1 MSTSHAP
8 RFLPIA
14 LDLQGARCLV
24 VGGGTVG
31 ARKVETLVRAGASVS
46 VVAPRISPALAAQ
59 VEAGRVRW
67 LRESF
72 RTEHLDGALLTVA
85 ATDDDTLNATIVH
98 SAADRGVLACDASS
112 AERSQVIFGALLQRD
127 ELTVAVFTDG
137 NDPAHARQTR
147 DQIADLLARERNR
160 K

>member
-1 MSTSHAP
+1 
-8 RFLPIA
+8 
-14 LDLQGARCLV
+14 
-24 VGGGTVG
+24 
-31 ARKVETLVRAGASVS
+31 
-46 VVAPRISPALAAQ
+46 
-59 VEAGRVRW
+59 
-67 LRESF
+67 
-72 RTEHLDGALLTVA
+72 
-85 ATDDDTLNATIVH
+85 
-98 SAADRGVLACDASS
+98 VLACDASS